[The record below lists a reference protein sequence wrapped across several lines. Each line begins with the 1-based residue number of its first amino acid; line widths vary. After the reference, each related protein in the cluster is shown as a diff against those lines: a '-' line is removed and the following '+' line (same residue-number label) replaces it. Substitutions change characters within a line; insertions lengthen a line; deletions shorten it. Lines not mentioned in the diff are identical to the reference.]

1 MLLTFVKYNITR
13 STCVVDNGLYLF
25 QATKLSIGGVNSQL
39 PCDSVKNVYLVR
51 FRGRLANLYIV
62 FHT

>member
-25 QATKLSIGGVNSQL
+25 QAIGGVNSQL